1 MILPK
6 RTLPS
11 HHSHLSSRM
20 DHQIESLPFYIKEA
34 GYLNDR
40 KFMRGNRNNYS
51 DYLFLYSL
59 TSMSFTKNKERNAVN
74 PHDVV
79 VSACN
84 TPLTFVQP
92 RSHIQDFI
100 YVTIGGTHAQLFY
113 NFIRKN
119 NCIYHANQLSNILD
133 HFLALLAIDYDNRPL
148 LAQMEA
154 GSLIHQLLLDL
165 YKLSLNI
172 LEAKSMT
179 PVQDTAVN
187 TAIKFIHENYA
198 GNLDIDTICGSV
210 SFSKYYFCK
219 LFKEHMGMTVHQYVT
234 EYRINKSKELLSYS
248 KLSIAAIAGSV
259 GVQNARTYTRCF
271 EKLQHMTPS
280 QYREYY

>member
-6 RTLPS
+6 RILPS
-11 HHSHLSSRM
+11 HHSNFSSRT
-20 DHQIESLPFYIKEA
+20 DRRIESLPFYIKEA

-40 KFMRGNRNNYS
+40 KFVRGNSNNYS

-59 TSMSFTKNKERNAVN
+59 TSMSFTKNKDRNAVN
-74 PHDVV
+74 PHDVI

-84 TPLTFVQP
+84 TPLAFVQP

-100 YVTIGGTHAQLFY
+100 YVIIGGAQAQQFY
-113 NFIRKN
+113 NLIRKS
-119 NCIYHANQLSNILD
+119 NCIYHINQLSSILD
-133 HFLALLAIDYDNRPL
+133 HFLALLAIDYDSQPF

-154 GSLIHQLLLDL
+154 GSLIHQLLVDL
-165 YKLSLNI
+165 YKVSLNI
-172 LEAKSMT
+172 LEAKNLT

-187 TAIKFIHENYA
+187 TAIKFIQENYA
-198 GNLDIDTICGSV
+198 GNLDIDTICEIV

-234 EYRINKSKELLSYS
+234 EYRINKSKDLLSYS

-259 GVQNARTYTRCF
+259 GFKNTLTYTRCF

>member
-6 RTLPS
+6 RTLPAR
-11 HHSHLSSRM
+11 HSTLSTPS
-20 DHQIESLPFYIKEA
+20 DYQVEALPFYIKEA

-40 KFMRGNRNNYS
+40 KFVRGNSNNYS

-59 TSMSFTKNKERNAVN
+59 TSMSFSKNRERNAVN

-79 VSACN
+79 ISACN
-84 TPLTFVQP
+84 TPLTFLQP

-100 YVTIGGTHAQLFY
+100 YLIIRGAHAQQFY
-113 NFIRKN
+113 NYIRRN
-119 NCIYHANQLSNILD
+119 NCIFHTNQLSNILD
-133 HFLALLAIDYDNRPL
+133 HFLGLLAIDYDNRPF

-154 GSLIHQLLLDL
+154 GSLIHQLLVDL
-165 YKLSLNI
+165 YKLSINI
-172 LEAKSMT
+172 LEAKNLT
-179 PVQDTAVN
+179 PVQDTAVH
-187 TAIKFIHENYA
+187 TAIKFIQENYA

-248 KLSIAAIAGSV
+248 RLSIAAVANSV
-259 GVQNARTYTRCF
+259 GFKNSLTYARCF
-271 EKLQHMTPS
+271 EKLLHMTPS